1 MEMKLA
7 LSSDDVAKIIEAHV
21 RKVLSPFADGK
32 EITISG
38 DSYYSLSAKV
48 SITEKEKD
56 DE

>member
-1 MEMKLA
+1 MQFDNDE
-7 LSSDDVAKIIEAHV
+7 VEKIVENHV

-38 DSYYSLSAKV
+38 DSYYS
-48 SITEKEKD
+48 ITEKEKD